1 MLFVVFTAALQGA
14 QAQIQ
19 PAQELKFS
27 PHGFDMF
34 DRQSLLSGK
43 RYGFD
48 MFDRQFLLSGKRIV
62 PMPMYFICLLLG
74 VTVISVSLA
83 IIDGVVSPKPPSKP
97 SWKTACDTLRHRFA
111 HEMAIDASQLALVT
125 EKGCVLAK
133 ASTPENSVVL
143 TLSVV
148 EKDDAMTICGTT
160 MSGTQAFVHLGCH
173 APEICEALG
182 LSECLDGFADA
193 KTKPWQWT
201 RVLSRNTAAWR
212 QVLLLVAAASRWL

>member
-43 RYGFD
+43 RHGFD
-48 MFDRQFLLSGKRIV
+48 MFDRQFLLSGKRVV
-62 PMPMYFICLLLG
+62 PMPMYFICLLFG

-83 IIDGVVSPKPPSKP
+83 IIDGVVVSPKR

-111 HEMAIDASQLALVT
+111 HAMAIDASQLALVT
-125 EKGCVLAK
+125 AKGCVLAK
-133 ASTPENSVVL
+133 ASTPENIVVL
-143 TLSVV
+143 TLSVT
-148 EKDDAMTICGTT
+148 ENDDAMTICGTT